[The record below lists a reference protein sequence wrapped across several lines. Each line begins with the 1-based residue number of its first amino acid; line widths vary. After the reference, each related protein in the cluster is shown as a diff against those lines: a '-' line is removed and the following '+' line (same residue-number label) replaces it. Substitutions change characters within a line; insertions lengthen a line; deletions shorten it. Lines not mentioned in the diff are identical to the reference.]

1 MAKVIQM
8 ELAFVGAGA
17 PTPAINVCAAD
28 SVVNDTCADFDA
40 MALRQGIVSCFADP
54 CKGCVYSGLCDADDC
69 AMHLFELDV
78 NDPELNCV

>member
-1 MAKVIQM
+1 MAKFVQM
-8 ELAFVGAGA
+8 ELSFAGA
-17 PTPAINVCAAD
+17 CAPASAAKMCAAD
-28 SVVNDTCADFDA
+28 SVISDTCADFDA
-40 MALRQGIVSCFADP
+40 MALRQGIVSCITNP